1 VSGLTFVAP
10 DRLWLFLLVAL
21 AAVAYV
27 ALQLRRRHHA
37 VRFTNLEL
45 LDAIAP
51 SRPGWRRHLVAVVAL
66 LGLSAM
72 VLGLARPARDE
83 QVPRDEAVVML
94 AIDVSRSMTADDV
107 RPSRLVSAQM
117 AAKDFIEEVP
127 DGFRVGLVAFD
138 EVARTLA
145 TPTLEHDAVI
155 AAVDRLE
162 TGRGTAAGE
171 GIDAALDAIEAVL
184 GDTDD
189 PASTADEDDDFAA
202 TIVLL
207 SDGATTAG
215 RDVGAAARDAADAGV
230 PVTTIAYGTDG
241 GIVEIEGEI
250 VPVPADPVTME
261 AVAEAT
267 GGSFFEAASASELR
281 SVLEDIQTRVGFT
294 TEQREVILWFVSAAF
309 VLVLVA
315 LAGSMV
321 WNGRFL

>member
-1 VSGLTFVAP
+1 MSDITFLAP
-10 DRLWLFLLVAL
+10 ERLALLLVVAL
-21 AAVAYV
+21 AGAAYV

-51 SRPGWRRHLVAVVAL
+51 RRPGWRRHVVAVVAL
-66 LGLSAM
+66 LGLCAM

-83 QVPRDEAVVML
+83 RVPRDEAVVML
-94 AIDVSRSMTADDV
+94 AIDVSRSMTAEDV
-107 RPSRLVSAQM
+107 APTRLLSAQQ

-155 AAVDRLE
+155 AAIDRLE

-171 GIDAALDAIEAVL
+171 GIYASLEAIEAVL
-184 GDTDD
+184 GDNEDE
-189 PASTADEDDDFAA
+189 ASAADGDDDFAA

-215 RDVGAAARDAADAGV
+215 RDVGGAARDAAEAGV
-230 PVTTIAYGTDG
+230 PVTTIAYGTDS

-250 VPVPADPVTME
+250 VPVPADPVTMQ

-267 GGSFFEAASASELR
+267 DGSFFEAATAGELR
-281 SVLEDIQTRVGFT
+281 SVLDDIQTRVGFT
-294 TEQREVILWFVSAAF
+294 TEEREVVLWFVTAAF
-309 VLVLVA
+309 LLVLAA
-315 LAGSMV
+315 LAASML
-321 WNGRFL
+321 WSGRFL